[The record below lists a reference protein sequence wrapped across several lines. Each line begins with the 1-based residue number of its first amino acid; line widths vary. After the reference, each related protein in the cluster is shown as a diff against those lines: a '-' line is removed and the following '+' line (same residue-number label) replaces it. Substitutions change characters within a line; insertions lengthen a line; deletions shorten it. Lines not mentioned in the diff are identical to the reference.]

1 MKSLL
6 RIRVDGAL
14 RKVRVS
20 TVLFSSQG
28 IEVGVDEVLIAFQ
41 PYVLTNVTISSF
53 SMKSDIAFY

>member
-41 PYVLTNVTISSF
+41 PHVLTNVTISSF